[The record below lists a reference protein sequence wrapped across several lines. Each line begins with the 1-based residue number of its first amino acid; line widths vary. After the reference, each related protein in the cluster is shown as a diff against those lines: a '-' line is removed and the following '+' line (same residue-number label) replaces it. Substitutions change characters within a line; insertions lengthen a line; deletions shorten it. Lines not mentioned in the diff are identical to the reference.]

1 MSNDELIRTYS
12 LLSTYDYLLKT
23 LYAQVFSLNPEA
35 RANVPKALTEMAK
48 FRPLSHLGGN
58 EVETE
63 ALVQLQARVVLN
75 LQGFFAEVE
84 KVVKEH
90 ESARDK

>member
-1 MSNDELIRTYS
+1 MSNDNLIRIYS

-23 LYAQVFSLNPEA
+23 LYGQVFSLDPQA
-35 RANVPKALTEMAK
+35 RENVPKALTEMAK
-48 FRPLSHLGGN
+48 FRPLSHLGSD

-75 LQGFFAEVE
+75 LKGFFTEVE
-84 KVVKEH
+84 KAVQEF
-90 ESARDK
+90 ERTRDK